1 MTQPKAVAYDFAA
14 ASDLSAKCRQL
25 HDKIAWLVRV
35 RASGVATYLNDR
47 PDSWTGGKREAFDG
61 DHGREQR
68 ALDSLAHQ
76 ALTLMAHVDTAT
88 ENATAMARK
97 ILFADSDK

>member
-1 MTQPKAVAYDFAA
+1 VSQPKAVAYDFAA
-14 ASDLSAKCRQL
+14 AYDLSSKCRQL
-25 HDKIAWLVRV
+25 HDKIAWLIWVRG
-35 RASGVATYLNDR
+35 SGVAKYLDDR

-68 ALDSLAHQ
+68 ALDSLAQQ
-76 ALTLMAHVDTAT
+76 ALTLIAHVDTAT

-97 ILFADSDK
+97 ILFPGSEK